1 MDTLPSNLTTIS
13 TGVLREV
20 YLERLRR
27 LQHLRQRHESDL
39 NMNGLR
45 LLDRS
50 VFAAYCD
57 CRDAGAGEEARQVL
71 EGASCV
77 LEQSE
82 DSLGDAGRPAA
93 EEQS

>member
-1 MDTLPSNLTTIS
+1 MDTIPSNLTTIS

-27 LQHLRQRHESDL
+27 LQHLRQRHEADL

-77 LEQSE
+77 LEHSE
-82 DSLGDAGRPAA
+82 DSSGDAGRPAA